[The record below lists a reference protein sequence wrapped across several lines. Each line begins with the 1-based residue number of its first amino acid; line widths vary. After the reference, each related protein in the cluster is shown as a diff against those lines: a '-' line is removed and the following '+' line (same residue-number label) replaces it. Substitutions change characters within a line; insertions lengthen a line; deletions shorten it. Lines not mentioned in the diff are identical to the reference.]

1 MELHRIGVKWF
12 AEERAP
18 LNMLDLIPVFHRWI
32 QEHTIDNLLIDVA
45 EYTHMHH
52 GPGVLIIA
60 HEGNYGYDETHG
72 ERGLVYYSKLPLPE
86 TDLAARMAAVARK
99 GLEACVCFLRE
110 TNLAAQVNFPCN
122 RLEVFA
128 NDRLQAPNTDAGWA
142 DFAPAV
148 TALAARLFPD
158 QSYKIERRSVDPHER
173 LAAIIRAEPAPGPEA
188 LLARLAEGSSK

>member
-1 MELHRIGVKWF
+1 MELHRLGVKWF
-12 AEERAP
+12 AEERAS
-18 LNMLDLIPVFHRWI
+18 LELLDLIPVFHRWI
-32 QEHTIDNLLIDVA
+32 QDHTLDNLLIDVA

-72 ERGLVYYSKLPLPE
+72 ERGLVYYSKQSMPE
-86 TDLAARMAAVARK
+86 TDLAARMGAIARK

-110 TNLAAQVNFPCN
+110 ANLAALVTFPCN

-128 NDRLQAPNTDAGWA
+128 NDRLQAPNTDASWA

-158 QSYKIERRSVDPHER
+158 QAYKIERRSDDPRER
-173 LAAIIRAEPAPGPEA
+173 LAAIIRAEQASGPET
-188 LLARLAEGSSK
+188 LLARLS